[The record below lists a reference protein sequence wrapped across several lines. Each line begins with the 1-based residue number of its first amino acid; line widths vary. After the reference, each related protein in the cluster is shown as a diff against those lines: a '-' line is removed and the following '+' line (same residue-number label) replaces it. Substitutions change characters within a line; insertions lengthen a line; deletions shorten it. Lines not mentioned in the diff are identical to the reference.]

1 MQGAPSADGVKHGKS
16 FLDVVMSLVSFAWGG
31 FGATFGPIML
41 LALFW
46 KRTTLP
52 AAVAGMLVGGL
63 TTFIWKFYLS
73 GFSAEIFQIYEL
85 VPGFILSFVTIVVVS
100 LLTKEPS
107 AEIQLEFDRVES
119 TRLSD
124 IKL

>member
-1 MQGAPSADGVKHGKS
+1 M
-16 FLDVVMSLVSFAWGG
+16 SFAWGG

-46 KRTTLP
+46 KRTTL
-52 AAVAGMLVGGL
+52 AGAISGMLVGGL

-124 IKL
+124 MKL

>member
-1 MQGAPSADGVKHGKS
+1 
-16 FLDVVMSLVSFAWGG
+16 
-31 FGATFGPIML
+31 
-41 LALFW
+41 
-46 KRTTLP
+46 
-52 AAVAGMLVGGL
+52 
-63 TTFIWKFYLS
+63 
-73 GFSAEIFQIYEL
+73 

-124 IKL
+124 MKL